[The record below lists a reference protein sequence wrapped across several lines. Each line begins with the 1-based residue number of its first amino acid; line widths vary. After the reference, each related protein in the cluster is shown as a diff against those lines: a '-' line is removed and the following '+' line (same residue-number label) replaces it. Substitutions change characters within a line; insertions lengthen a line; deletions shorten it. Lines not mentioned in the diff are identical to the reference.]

1 MLYNLGRQATAA
13 RPRQPSERRMSIDR
27 ASPVPLHIQLKQALK
42 DQILSG
48 SWKAGDL
55 VPGEPDLCREFRVS
69 RTTVRQALG
78 GLAYEGLGVREGGRG
93 AFVPPPERAGG

>member
-1 MLYNLGRQATAA
+1 
-13 RPRQPSERRMSIDR
+13 MSIDR

-42 DQILSG
+42 DQILGG

-69 RTTVRQALG
+69 RTTVRQALA
-78 GLAYEGLGVREGGRG
+78 GLAYEGIVRRNPVGGG
-93 AFVPPPERAGG
+93 AQPVPILDRQG